1 MIIENKYV
9 VVIND
14 LGDCIIHNYFNAVK
28 IETNSKIITV
38 NELSELDINLLPI
51 LEDIKDIEVNKI
63 YNIDG
68 IAICDVKIIPEIIES
83 IIKTK

>member
-28 IETNSKIITV
+28 IETNSKII
-38 NELSELDINLLPI
+38 
-51 LEDIKDIEVNKI
+51 
-63 YNIDG
+63 
-68 IAICDVKIIPEIIES
+68 PEIIES